1 MQLIKLRANLIKKVR
16 VKRLSF
22 LQYFDA
28 IGLALFTLVGVQ
40 SALLANLPT
49 LSVIVLGCVTGVA
62 GGMFR
67 DMLCG
72 LQPAILKQDLYATIS
87 LIGGFIYVVLLE
99 YIDETLSLSVS
110 FLCMLTLRSMIVYRN
125 RLKEN

>member
-1 MQLIKLRANLIKKVR
+1 M
-16 VKRLSF
+16 
-22 LQYFDA
+22 
-28 IGLALFTLVGVQ
+28 LV
-40 SALLANLPT
+40 NLPT

-87 LIGGFIYVVLLE
+87 LVGGLIYVVLLAFTNE
-99 YIDETLSLSVS
+99 ALIPV
-110 FLCMLTLRSMIVYRN
+110 
-125 RLKEN
+125 